1 MKYQDELY
9 KKLDQQSNDIIATM
23 PGFAKKFF
31 NHIKGQGMSPRTKL
45 QYAYDM
51 QRFFSFL
58 EKSAGFKNENMKNM
72 TASEL
77 MDRLTV
83 DDIHEYVDT
92 LEYYTVVD
100 KDGNEEKRLASP
112 SIRARRISSLR
123 SFYKYYFKQGDI
135 KNNLADKMDLPKIPD
150 KNISVMDKD
159 QVSRILAAVLDTEN
173 LSELER
179 GRHDRIIK
187 RDFAIMMLFFGT
199 GIRVSEL
206 VGIDLLDVDFF
217 NASILVTRKGGDEDE
232 VYFGTEVQDALSDY
246 LENGRDWLLG
256 KNAREPAFFLS
267 TQHKRISVRS
277 VELMIKSYAQKAG
290 LNMKVTPHALRRTFG
305 TNLYE
310 QTGDIY
316 LVADS
321 LHHASVETTKK
332 HYARMS
338 KDHKRIAAK
347 TSSTLF
353 EPDKGSRRKRKD
365 ND

>member
-9 KKLDQQSNDIIATM
+9 MKLDNQSNEIIAEM

-51 QRFFSFL
+51 QRFFAFL
-58 EKSAGFKNENMKNM
+58 RNSAGFRDTNMKNM
-72 TASEL
+72 TAAEL

-83 DDIHEYVDT
+83 DDIQEYVDT
-92 LEYYTVVD
+92 LEYYTVTD
-100 KDGNEEKRLASP
+100 KEGKKEKRLASP
-112 SIRARRISSLR
+112 SIKARRISSLR
-123 SFYKYYFKQGDI
+123 SFYKYYFKLGEI
-135 KNNLADKMDLPKIPD
+135 ENNLADKMDLPRIPE
-150 KNISVMDKD
+150 KKISVMDKG
-159 QVSRILAAVLDTEN
+159 QVARILAAVKTTEDM
-173 LSELER
+173 SALER
-179 GRHDRIIK
+179 SRHERIIR
-187 RDFAIMMLFFGT
+187 RDYAIMMLFFGT

-232 VYFGTEVQDALSDY
+232 VYFGMEVQEALSDY
-246 LENGRDWLLG
+246 AENGRDLLLG
-256 KNAREPAFFLS
+256 KNTREPAFFLS
-267 TQHKRISVRS
+267 AQHRRISVRS
-277 VELMIKSYAQKAG
+277 VETMIKAYAQKAG

-338 KDHKRIAAK
+338 RDHKRIAAK
-347 TSSTLF
+347 KSSTLF
-353 EPDKGSRRKRKD
+353 EPEK
-365 ND
+365 

>member
-9 KKLDQQSNDIIATM
+9 MKLDKRSNDIIATL
-23 PGFAKKFF
+23 PDFSRKFF

-51 QRFFSFL
+51 QRFFRFI
-58 EKSAGFKNENMKNM
+58 ENSAGFRNTDLKTC
-72 TASEL
+72 TAADVL
-77 MDRLTV
+77 DKLTV
-83 DDIHEYVDT
+83 EDIHEYVDT
-92 LEYYTVVD
+92 LEYYTAVN
-100 KDGNEEKRLASP
+100 KDGDEEQRLASP
-112 SIRARRISSLR
+112 SIKARRISSLR
-123 SFYKYYFKQGDI
+123 SFYKYYFKIGDI
-135 KNNLADKMDLPKIPD
+135 VNNLADKMDLPKIPD
-150 KNISVMDKD
+150 KNISVMDKG
-159 QVSRILAAVLDTEN
+159 QVARILAAVRDTED

-179 GRHDRIIK
+179 GRHSRIET

-206 VGIDLLDVDFF
+206 VGIDVLDIDFY

-232 VYFGTEVQDALSDY
+232 VYFGQEVQDALAEY
-246 LENGRDWLLG
+246 MENGRDWLLG

-277 VELMIKSYAQKAG
+277 VETMIKSYAQKAG
-290 LNMKVTPHALRRTFG
+290 INMKVTPHALRRTFG

-353 EPDKGSRRKRKD
+353 EPDGRRPRRKQD
-365 ND
+365 